1 MNFEN
6 RVENFAITILNHRI
20 KVVFSAI
27 ILILLISSG
36 IRFLETP
43 SGYRGFVQD
52 DFKYYQDIL
61 ELEEKYGNISIAL
74 VLLASFCELIKL
86 KYFFHLAGLTKNIG
100 SCIAEHIPF
109 KIP

>member
-6 RVENFAITILNHRI
+6 RIENFAITILNHRI

-27 ILILLISSG
+27 ILIILISSG

-61 ELEEKYGNISIAL
+61 ELEEKYGNID
-74 VLLASFCELIKL
+74 VLTYVIKPNKGDIFQKDVLKLIDELTEAS
-86 KYFFHLAGLTKNIG
+86 
-100 SCIAEHIPF
+100 
-109 KIP
+109 

>member
-6 RVENFAITILNHRI
+6 RIENFAITILNHRI

-27 ILILLISSG
+27 ILIILISSG

-61 ELEEKYGNISIAL
+61 ELEEKYGNIDETDFTHQFKEDSQITIKIA
-74 VLLASFCELIKL
+74 
-86 KYFFHLAGLTKNIG
+86 KYF
-100 SCIAEHIPF
+100 
-109 KIP
+109 